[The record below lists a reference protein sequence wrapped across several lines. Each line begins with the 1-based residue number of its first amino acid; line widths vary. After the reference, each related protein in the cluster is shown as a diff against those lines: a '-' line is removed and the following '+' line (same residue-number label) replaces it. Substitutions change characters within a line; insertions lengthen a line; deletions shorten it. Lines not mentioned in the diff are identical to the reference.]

1 MSMLTLLMRV
11 DNQMALEKP
20 DDFNSGNVIIGLLV
34 FLIHLS
40 SSFRYE
46 NLVKIQEVTERIL
59 PFCG

>member
-1 MSMLTLLMRV
+1 MSMLILLMRV

-34 FLIHLS
+34 FLNHFS

-46 NLVKIQEVTERIL
+46 HLVKRQEVTK
-59 PFCG
+59 